1 MKKWHKSI
9 FYTLFSILL
18 KRRNMKINCRN
29 KIIVLL
35 VLFVCQLSFSQV
47 KKNES
52 IGTETVNVVKPYSP
66 TISDA
71 FKVKETPSLDDAGN
85 QPKETIKYSILS
97 VPVASTFT
105 PSKGNAQ
112 GVDKSKKE
120 RLFNNYATLGVGNY
134 GTLNAE
140 LFVTQD
146 LGNNDYLAGMLRH
159 HSSQGGIKDVNL
171 NDEFYDTGLNIG
183 YGQNNRD
190 MSWGVDAG
198 YQNQVY
204 NWYGLPA
211 DFGMTLPPATQEDLI
226 RGINPN
232 HSYNTISLGGNAEF
246 NEGIFSKVS
255 ARFTHFSDSF
265 SSSENRFYVKPTF
278 KVDVMDQAI
287 NTNVIVDHVS
297 GSFKHNYAWD
307 NVEPLKYSLTNFGI
321 EPSFVVHEND
331 WTLELGAGLFY
342 ALDSENSG
350 NKFYIYPKVNA
361 SYKLVGDLMIFYTGV
376 NGGLNQNSYADFVT
390 DNPFLS
396 PTLNMRPSSTQYN
409 VFAGLKGKLANNV
422 NYNVTASYL
431 NEKDKALFKSNDYTE
446 DFSNQNY
453 AFGNSFGVVY
463 EDIRTFRFYG
473 ELKADFSQN
482 VTFGING
489 TFNSYSTDNGIEAWN
504 LPSMKLS
511 STLDVN
517 ITKQWYAGF
526 NIFYVGERKDMQSN
540 LNAGVDPVITTLKS
554 YFDANAH
561 LGYKYNERLTFFLKL
576 NNIGNQAY
584 ERWLN
589 YPVQGFQVLVGGNYK
604 FDF

>member
-1 MKKWHKSI
+1 
-9 FYTLFSILL
+9 
-18 KRRNMKINCRN
+18 MKINCRN

-35 VLFVCQLSFSQV
+35 VLLVGQLSFSQV
-47 KKNES
+47 KKSES

-105 PSKGNAQ
+105 PSKGKAE
-112 GVDKSKKE
+112 GVEKSKKE
-120 RLFNNYATLGVGNY
+120 KLFNNYATLGVGNY

-140 LFVTQD
+140 LFVNQD
-146 LGNNDYLAGMLRH
+146 LGNNDYVAGMFRH
-159 HSSQGGIKDVNL
+159 HSSQGGINGVNL
-171 NDEFYDTGLNIG
+171 NDEFYDTALNVA
-183 YGQNNRD
+183 YGVNNRD
-190 MSWGVDAG
+190 MSWNVELG
-198 YQNQVY
+198 YQNQIY

-211 DFGMTLPPATQEDLI
+211 DFGSTLAPQTQDDLI
-226 RGINPN
+226 RGINPS
-232 HSYNTISLGGNAEF
+232 HSYNTITAGGNVAF
-246 NEGIFSKVS
+246 NEGIFSKI
-255 ARFTHFSDSF
+255 AAKFTHFSDSF

-278 KVDVMDQAI
+278 KVEVMDQSI
-287 NTNVIVDHVS
+287 NTNIIIDHVS
-297 GSFKHNYAWD
+297 GSFEHNYARD
-307 NVEPLKYSLTNFGI
+307 NTEPLKYSLTNFGI
-321 EPSFVVHEND
+321 EPSFVILEND

-342 ALDSENSG
+342 GLDSENSG

-376 NGGLNQNSYADFVT
+376 NGGLEQNSYADLANQ
-390 DNPFLS
+390 NPFLS
-396 PTLNMRPSSTQYN
+396 PTLNMRPTNNQYT
-409 VFAGLKGKLANNV
+409 VFAGLKGKLANNI
-422 NYNVTASYL
+422 NYNLTGSYL
-431 NEKDKALFKSNDYTE
+431 NEKDKALYKANDYTE

-463 EDIRTFRFYG
+463 DDVRTFRFYG

-482 VTFGING
+482 VSFGING
-489 TFNSYSTDNGIEAWN
+489 TFNSYKFDGLEAWN

-511 STLDVN
+511 SNLDVN
-517 ITKQWYAGF
+517 ITKQWYAGL
-526 NIFYVGERKDMQSN
+526 NVFYVGERKDMQTKQTDF
-540 LNAGVDPVITTLKS
+540 AMPIPGVPVTLKS

-561 LGYKYNERLTFFLKL
+561 VGYKYNERLTFFLKL

-584 ERWLN
+584 QKWMN

>member
-1 MKKWHKSI
+1 
-9 FYTLFSILL
+9 
-18 KRRNMKINCRN
+18 MKINCQN
-29 KIIVLL
+29 KIIILL
-35 VLFVCQLSFSQV
+35 VMFVVQLSFSQ
-47 KKNES
+47 KKQET

-105 PSKGNAQ
+105 PSKGKAE
-112 GVDKSKKE
+112 GVEKSKKE
-120 RLFNNYATLGVGNY
+120 KLFNNYATLGVGNY

-140 LFVTQD
+140 LFVNQD
-146 LGNNDYLAGMLRH
+146 LGNNDYVAGMFRH
-159 HSSQGGIKDVNL
+159 HSSQGGISGVNL
-171 NDEFYDTGLNIG
+171 NDEFYDTALNVA
-183 YGQNNRD
+183 YGVNNRD
-190 MSWGVDAG
+190 MSWNVELG
-198 YQNQVY
+198 YQNQIY

-211 DFGMTLPPATQEDLI
+211 DFGSTLAPQTQDDLI

-232 HSYNTISLGGNAEF
+232 HSYNTITAGGNVAF
-246 NEGIFSKVS
+246 NEGIFSKI
-255 ARFTHFSDSF
+255 AAKFTHFSDSF

-278 KVDVMDQAI
+278 KVEVMDQSI
-287 NTNVIVDHVS
+287 NTNIIIDHVS
-297 GSFKHNYAWD
+297 GSFEHNYARD
-307 NVEPLKYSLTNFGI
+307 NTEPLKYSLTNFGI
-321 EPSFVVHEND
+321 EPSFVILEND

-342 ALDSENSG
+342 GLDSENSG

-376 NGGLNQNSYADFVT
+376 NGGLEQNSYADLANQ
-390 DNPFLS
+390 NPFLS
-396 PTLNMRPSSTQYN
+396 PTLNMRPTNNQYT
-409 VFAGLKGKLANNV
+409 VFAGLKGKLANNI
-422 NYNVTASYL
+422 NYNLTGSYL
-431 NEKDKALFKSNDYTE
+431 NEKDKALYKANDYTE

-463 EDIRTFRFYG
+463 DDVRTLRFYG

-482 VTFGING
+482 VSFGING
-489 TFNSYSTDNGIEAWN
+489 TFNSYKFDGLEAWN

-511 STLDVN
+511 SNLDVN
-517 ITKQWYAGF
+517 ITKQWYAGL
-526 NIFYVGERKDMQSN
+526 NVFYVGERKDMQTKQTDF
-540 LNAGVDPVITTLKS
+540 AMPIPGVPVTLKS

-561 LGYKYNERLTFFLKL
+561 VGYKYNERLTFFLKL

-584 ERWLN
+584 QKWMN

>member
-1 MKKWHKSI
+1 
-9 FYTLFSILL
+9 
-18 KRRNMKINCRN
+18 MKINFQN
-29 KIIVLL
+29 KTIILIL
-35 VLFVCQLSFSQV
+35 LFVFQLSFAQ
-47 KKNES
+47 KKEET

-71 FKVKETPSLDDAGN
+71 FKVKETPSLDDSGN
-85 QPKETIKYSILS
+85 QAKETIKYSILS

-105 PSKGNAQ
+105 PSKGKAA
-112 GVDKSKKE
+112 GVDKSKQE

-146 LGNNDYLAGMLRH
+146 LGNNDYVAGMFRH
-159 HSSQGGIKDVNL
+159 HSSQGGIKDVFL
-171 NDEFYDTGLNIG
+171 NDEFYDTALNVG

-190 MSWGVDAG
+190 MSWNIDLG
-198 YQNQVY
+198 YQNQIY
-204 NWYGLPA
+204 NWYGLPV
-211 DFGMTLPPATQEDLI
+211 DFGSTLLPQDRFILI
-226 RGINPN
+226 DKINPN
-232 HSYNTISLGGNAEF
+232 HSYNTISLGGNIDF
-246 NEGIFSKVS
+246 TDGIFSKV
-255 ARFTHFSDSF
+255 ATRFTHFSDSF

-278 KVDVMDQAI
+278 KVDVMDQSI
-287 NTNVIVDHVS
+287 NTNVIIDHVS
-297 GSFKHNYAWD
+297 GSFENNYFQ
-307 NVEPLKYSLTNFGI
+307 NSGQPIKYSLTNFGV
-321 EPSFVVHEND
+321 EPSFVVNEND
-331 WTLELGAGLFY
+331 WTLELGAGLY
-342 ALDSENSG
+342 YGLDSENSG

-390 DNPFLS
+390 ENPFLS

-422 NYNVTASYL
+422 SYNLTGSYL

-446 DFSNQNY
+446 DITNQNY
-453 AFGNSFGVVY
+453 AYGNSFGVIY

-473 ELKADFSQN
+473 ELKADFSEN

-489 TFNSYSTDNGIEAWN
+489 TFNSYKTDGQLEAWN
-504 LPSMKLS
+504 LPTMKLS
-511 STLDVN
+511 SSLDVN
-517 ITKQWYAGF
+517 ITKQWYAGL
-526 NIFYVGERKDMQSN
+526 NVFYVGERKDMQSN
-540 LNAGVDPVITTLKS
+540 LDLPTEPTVVSLKS

-561 LGYKYNERLTFFLKL
+561 LGYKFSDRLTFFLKL

-584 ERWLN
+584 EKWLN
-589 YPVQGFQVLVGGNYK
+589 YPVQGFQVLGGANYK

>member
-1 MKKWHKSI
+1 
-9 FYTLFSILL
+9 
-18 KRRNMKINCRN
+18 MKINCQN
-29 KIIVLL
+29 KTIIIL
-35 VLFVCQLSFSQV
+35 VLFVVQLSFSQ
-47 KKNES
+47 KKKEES

-71 FKVKETPSLDDAGN
+71 FKVKETPSLDDTGN

-105 PSKGNAQ
+105 PSKGKAE
-112 GVDKSKKE
+112 GVEKSKREK
-120 RLFNNYATLGVGNY
+120 LFNNYATLGVGNY

-140 LFVTQD
+140 LFVNQD
-146 LGNNDYLAGMLRH
+146 LGNNDYVAGMFRH
-159 HSSQGGIKDVNL
+159 HSSQGGIKGVDL
-171 NDEFYDTGLNIG
+171 NDEFYDTALNVA
-183 YGQNNRD
+183 YGVNNRD
-190 MSWGVDAG
+190 MAWNVELG
-198 YQNQVY
+198 YQNQLY

-211 DFGMTLPPATQEDLI
+211 EFGLNLAGQTRDDLI

-232 HSYNTISLGGNAEF
+232 HSYNTISVGGNIEF
-246 NEGIFSKVS
+246 NEGIFSKI
-255 ARFTHFSDSF
+255 ATKFTHFSDSF

-278 KVDVMDQAI
+278 KVEVMDQSI
-287 NTNVIVDHVS
+287 NTNIIVDHVS
-297 GSFKHNYAWD
+297 GSFEHNYAR
-307 NVEPLKYSLTNFGI
+307 NNTEPLKYSLTNFGI
-321 EPSFVVHEND
+321 EPSFVILEND

-342 ALDSENSG
+342 GLDSENSG

-376 NGGLNQNSYADFVT
+376 NGGLEQNSYADFVT
-390 DNPFLS
+390 ENPFLS
-396 PTLNMRPSSTQYN
+396 PTLNMKPTNNQYT
-409 VFAGLKGKLANNV
+409 VFAGLKGKLANNI
-422 NYNVTASYL
+422 NYNLTGSYL
-431 NEKDKALFKSNDYTE
+431 NEKDKALYKGNDYTE

-463 EDIRTFRFYG
+463 DDVRTFRFYG
-473 ELKADFSQN
+473 ELKADFSRN
-482 VTFGING
+482 VSFGING
-489 TFNSYSTDNGIEAWN
+489 TFNSYKYDGLEAWN

-511 STLDVN
+511 SNLDVN
-517 ITKQWYAGF
+517 ITKQWYAGL

-540 LNAGVDPVITTLKS
+540 LDLGTDPVILTLKS

-584 ERWLN
+584 EKWLN
-589 YPVQGFQVLVGGNYK
+589 YPVQGFQVLVGANYK

>member
-1 MKKWHKSI
+1 
-9 FYTLFSILL
+9 
-18 KRRNMKINCRN
+18 MKINFQN
-29 KIIVLL
+29 KTIILIL
-35 VLFVCQLSFSQV
+35 LFVFQLSFAQ
-47 KKNES
+47 KKEET

-71 FKVKETPSLDDAGN
+71 FKVKETPSLDDSGN
-85 QPKETIKYSILS
+85 QAKETIKYSILS

-105 PSKGNAQ
+105 PSKGKAA
-112 GVDKSKKE
+112 GVDKSKQE

-146 LGNNDYLAGMLRH
+146 LGNNDYVAGMFRH
-159 HSSQGGIKDVNL
+159 HSSQGGIKDVFL
-171 NDEFYDTGLNIG
+171 NDEFYDTALNVG

-190 MSWGVDAG
+190 MSWNIDLG
-198 YQNQVY
+198 YQNQIY
-204 NWYGLPA
+204 NWYGLPV
-211 DFGMTLPPATQEDLI
+211 DFGSTLLPQDRFILI
-226 RGINPN
+226 DKINPN
-232 HSYNTISLGGNAEF
+232 HSYNTISLGGNIDF
-246 NEGIFSKVS
+246 TDGIFSKV
-255 ARFTHFSDSF
+255 ATRFTHFSDSF

-278 KVDVMDQAI
+278 KVDVMDQSI
-287 NTNVIVDHVS
+287 NTNVIIDHVS
-297 GSFKHNYAWD
+297 GSFENNYFE
-307 NVEPLKYSLTNFGI
+307 NTGQPIKYSLTNFGV
-321 EPSFVVHEND
+321 EPSFVVNEND
-331 WTLELGAGLFY
+331 WTLELGAGLY
-342 ALDSENSG
+342 YGLDSENSG

-390 DNPFLS
+390 ENPFLS

-422 NYNVTASYL
+422 SYNLTGSYL

-446 DFSNQNY
+446 DITNQNY
-453 AFGNSFGVVY
+453 AYGNSFGVIY

-473 ELKADFSQN
+473 ELKADFSEN

-489 TFNSYSTDNGIEAWN
+489 TFNSYKTDGQLEAWN
-504 LPSMKLS
+504 LPTMKLS
-511 STLDVN
+511 SSLDVN
-517 ITKQWYAGF
+517 ITKQWYAGL
-526 NIFYVGERKDMQSN
+526 NVFYVGERKDMQSN
-540 LNAGVDPVITTLKS
+540 LDLVTEPTVISLKS

-561 LGYKYNERLTFFLKL
+561 LGYKFSERLTFFLKL

-584 ERWLN
+584 EKWLN
-589 YPVQGFQVLVGGNYK
+589 YPVQGFQVLGGANYK

>member
-1 MKKWHKSI
+1 MK
-9 FYTLFSILL
+9 L
-18 KRRNMKINCRN
+18 NCRN

-35 VLFVCQLSFSQV
+35 VLFVCQLSFSQ
-47 KKNES
+47 KKDET

-71 FKVKETPSLDDAGN
+71 FKVKEMPSLDDTGN

-105 PSKGNAQ
+105 PSKGKAE
-112 GVDKSKKE
+112 GVEKSKKE
-120 RLFNNYATLGVGNY
+120 RLFTNYATVGVGNY
-134 GTLNAE
+134 STLNAE

-146 LGNNDYLAGMLRH
+146 LGNNDYVAGMFRH
-159 HSSQGGIKDVNL
+159 HSSQGGIKDVEL
-171 NDEFYDTGLNIG
+171 NDEFYDTALNVG
-183 YGQNNRD
+183 YGVNSRD
-190 MSWGVDAG
+190 ITWNIDLG
-198 YQNQVY
+198 YQNQIY

-211 DFGMTLPPATQEDLI
+211 EFGATIPDQRFDLV

-232 HSYNTISLGGNAEF
+232 HSYNTITAGGNIEF
-246 NEGIFSKVS
+246 TESIFNKI
-255 ARFTHFSDSF
+255 AAKFTHFSDSF
-265 SSSENRFYVKPTF
+265 SSSENRFYLKPTF
-278 KVDVMDQAI
+278 KVDVMEQSI

-297 GSFKHNYAWD
+297 GSFENNYAHD
-307 NVEPLKYSLTNFGI
+307 NLAPVKYGYTNVGI
-321 EPSFVVHEND
+321 EPSFVINEND

-342 ALDSENSG
+342 SGGSENGS

-376 NGGLNQNSYADFVT
+376 NGSINQNSYADLVT
-390 DNPFLS
+390 ENPFLS
-396 PTLNMRPSSTQYN
+396 PTLNIRPTNNQYT

-422 NYNVTASYL
+422 NYNLTGSYL

-446 DFSNQNY
+446 DASNENY

-463 EDIRTFRFYG
+463 QDIRTFRFYG

-489 TFNSYSTDNGIEAWN
+489 TFNSYKTDGALEAWN
-504 LPSMKLS
+504 LPTIKLS

-517 ITKQWYAGF
+517 ITKQWYAGL
-526 NIFYVGERKDMQSN
+526 NVFYVGERKDMQ
-540 LNAGVDPVITTLKS
+540 LNTSIVTNAAPITLKS

-561 LGYKYNERLTFFLKL
+561 LGYKFSERLTFFLKL

-584 ERWLN
+584 EKWLN
-589 YPVQGFQVLVGGNYK
+589 YPVQGFQVLGGANYK

>member
-1 MKKWHKSI
+1 
-9 FYTLFSILL
+9 
-18 KRRNMKINCRN
+18 MKINCRN

-35 VLFVCQLSFSQV
+35 VLFVVQLSFSQV

-183 YGQNNRD
+183 YGVNNRD
-190 MSWGVDAG
+190 VSWGVDLG

-211 DFGMTLPPATQEDLI
+211 DFGMTLPPGTQEDLI

-246 NEGIFSKVS
+246 NEGIFSKIS
-255 ARFTHFSDSF
+255 TRFTHFSDSF
-265 SSSENRFYVKPTF
+265 SSSENHFYLKPTF

-287 NTNVIVDHVS
+287 NTNIIIDHVS
-297 GSFKHNYAWD
+297 GSFDHNYAWD

-321 EPSFVVHEND
+321 EPSFVVHENE

-390 DNPFLS
+390 ENPFLS

-422 NYNVTASYL
+422 NYNLSASYL
-431 NEKDKALFKSNDYTE
+431 NEKNKALFKSNDYTE

-489 TFNSYSTDNGIEAWN
+489 TFNSYNTDNVVEAWN

-517 ITKQWYAGF
+517 ITKQWYAGL
-526 NIFYVGERKDMQSN
+526 NVFYVGERKDMQSN

>member
-1 MKKWHKSI
+1 
-9 FYTLFSILL
+9 
-18 KRRNMKINCRN
+18 MKINCHN
-29 KIIVLL
+29 KIIILL
-35 VLFVCQLSFSQV
+35 VLFVVQFSFAQ
-47 KKNES
+47 KKKEET

-71 FKVKETPSLDDAGN
+71 FKVKEIPSLDDSGN

-105 PSKGNAQ
+105 PSKGKAE
-112 GVDKSKKE
+112 GVEKSKREK
-120 RLFNNYATLGVGNY
+120 LFNNYATLGVGNY

-140 LFVTQD
+140 LFVNQD
-146 LGNNDYLAGMLRH
+146 LGNNDYIAGMFRH
-159 HSSQGGIKDVNL
+159 HSSQGGIKNVDL
-171 NDEFYDTGLNIG
+171 NDEFYDTALNVG
-183 YGQNNRD
+183 YGVNNRD
-190 MSWGVDAG
+190 LSWNVELG
-198 YQNQVY
+198 YQNQLY

-211 DFGMTLPPATQEDLI
+211 DFGSTLAGQTRDDLI

-232 HSYNTISLGGNAEF
+232 HSYNTISLGGNVEF
-246 NEGIFSKVS
+246 NEGVFSKIS
-255 ARFTHFSDSF
+255 TKFTHFSDSF
-265 SSSENRFYVKPTF
+265 SSSENRFYVKPSF
-278 KVDVMDQAI
+278 KVDVMDQSI
-287 NTNVIVDHVS
+287 NTNIIVDHVS
-297 GSFKHNYAWD
+297 GSFEHNYARD
-307 NVEPLKYSLTNFGI
+307 NTSPLKYSLTNFGI
-321 EPSFVVHEND
+321 EPSFVILEND

-342 ALDSENSG
+342 GLDSENSG

-376 NGGLNQNSYADFVT
+376 NGGLEQNSYADFVT
-390 DNPFLS
+390 ENPFLS
-396 PTLNMRPSSTQYN
+396 PTLNMRPTNNQYT
-409 VFAGLKGKLANNV
+409 VFAGLKGKLANNI
-422 NYNVTASYL
+422 NYNLTGSYL
-431 NEKDKALFKSNDYTE
+431 NEKDKALYKGNDYTE

-463 EDIRTFRFYG
+463 DDVRTFRFYG
-473 ELKADFSQN
+473 ELKADFSRN
-482 VTFGING
+482 VSFGING
-489 TFNSYSTDNGIEAWN
+489 TFNSYKYDGLEAWN

-517 ITKQWYAGF
+517 ITKQWYAGL
-526 NIFYVGERKDMQSN
+526 NVFYVGERKDMQSN
-540 LNAGVDPVITTLKS
+540 LDLGTDPVIVTLKS

-584 ERWLN
+584 EKWLN

>member
-1 MKKWHKSI
+1 
-9 FYTLFSILL
+9 
-18 KRRNMKINCRN
+18 MKINFQN
-29 KIIVLL
+29 KTIILIL
-35 VLFVCQLSFSQV
+35 LFVFQLSFAQ
-47 KKNES
+47 KKEET

-71 FKVKETPSLDDAGN
+71 FKVKETPSLDDSGN
-85 QPKETIKYSILS
+85 QAKETIKYSILS

-105 PSKGNAQ
+105 PSKGKAA
-112 GVDKSKKE
+112 GVDKSKQE

-146 LGNNDYLAGMLRH
+146 LGNNDYVAGMFRH
-159 HSSQGGIKDVNL
+159 HSSQGGIKDVFL
-171 NDEFYDTGLNIG
+171 NDEFYDTALNVG

-190 MSWGVDAG
+190 MSWNIDLG

-204 NWYGLPA
+204 NWYGLPV
-211 DFGMTLPPATQEDLI
+211 DFGSTLLPQDRFILI
-226 RGINPN
+226 DKINPN
-232 HSYNTISLGGNAEF
+232 HSYNTISLGGNIDF
-246 NEGIFSKVS
+246 TDGIFSKV
-255 ARFTHFSDSF
+255 ATRFTHFSDSF

-278 KVDVMDQAI
+278 KVDVMDQSI
-287 NTNVIVDHVS
+287 NTNVIIDHVS
-297 GSFKHNYAWD
+297 GSFENNYFQ
-307 NVEPLKYSLTNFGI
+307 NSGQPIKYSLTNFGV
-321 EPSFVVHEND
+321 EPSFVVNEND
-331 WTLELGAGLFY
+331 WTLELGAGLY
-342 ALDSENSG
+342 YGLDSENSG

-390 DNPFLS
+390 ENPFLS

-422 NYNVTASYL
+422 SYNLTGSYL

-446 DFSNQNY
+446 DITNQNY
-453 AFGNSFGVVY
+453 AYGNSFGVIY

-473 ELKADFSQN
+473 ELKADFSEN

-489 TFNSYSTDNGIEAWN
+489 TFNSYKTDGQLEAWN
-504 LPSMKLS
+504 LPTMKLS
-511 STLDVN
+511 SSLDVN
-517 ITKQWYAGF
+517 ITKQWYAGL
-526 NIFYVGERKDMQSN
+526 NVFYVGERKDMQSN
-540 LNAGVDPVITTLKS
+540 LDLATEPSVISLKS

-561 LGYKYNERLTFFLKL
+561 LGYKFSDRLTFFLKL

-584 ERWLN
+584 EKWLN
-589 YPVQGFQVLVGGNYK
+589 YPVQGFQVLGGANYK

>member
-1 MKKWHKSI
+1 MK
-9 FYTLFSILL
+9 L
-18 KRRNMKINCRN
+18 NCRN
-29 KIIVLL
+29 KIIILL
-35 VLFVCQLSFSQV
+35 VLFVVQLSFAQ
-47 KKNES
+47 KKNEN

-71 FKVKETPSLDDAGN
+71 FKVKEIPSLDDSGN

-112 GVDKSKKE
+112 AVDKSKKE

-134 GTLNAE
+134 GTLNGE

-146 LGNNDYLAGMLRH
+146 LGNNDYLAGMFRH
-159 HSSQGGIKDVNL
+159 HSSQGGIKDAKL
-171 NDEFYDTGLNIG
+171 NDEFYDTALNVG
-183 YGQNNRD
+183 YGVNNRD
-190 MSWGVDAG
+190 ISWGIDLG

-204 NWYGLPA
+204 NWYGLPS
-211 DFGMTLPPATQEDLI
+211 DFGATLPPADQVALVT
-226 RGINPN
+226 GINPN
-232 HSYNTISLGGNAEF
+232 HSYNTISLGGNFEF
-246 NEGIFSKVS
+246 NESVFSKVS
-255 ARFTHFSDSF
+255 TRFTHFSDSF
-265 SSSENRFYVKPTF
+265 SSSENRFYLKPTF

-287 NTNVIVDHVS
+287 NTNVIIDHVS
-297 GSFKHNYAWD
+297 GSFENNYARD

-321 EPSFVVHEND
+321 EPSFVVTEND

-376 NGGLNQNSYADFVT
+376 NGSLNQNSYADFVT
-390 DNPFLS
+390 ENPFLS

-422 NYNVTASYL
+422 SYNLTGSYL

-446 DFSNQNY
+446 DLSNQKY

-463 EDIRTFRFYG
+463 EDIRTLRFYA
-473 ELKADFSQN
+473 ELKADFSEN
-482 VTFGING
+482 VSFGING
-489 TFNSYSTDNGIEAWN
+489 TFNSYNTDGAVEAWN

-511 STLDVN
+511 SSLDVN
-517 ITKQWYAGF
+517 ITKQWYAGLKV
-526 NIFYVGERKDMQSN
+526 FYVGERKDMQSN
-540 LNAGVDPVITTLKS
+540 LNAGVDPVLVTLKS

-561 LGYKYNERLTFFLKL
+561 LGYKFNDRLTFFLKL